1 MIWKIAERYNQKS
14 REMNGN
20 TTTTIRRKKGEKVD
34 EKFQL
39 LGVKK
44 ND

>member
-1 MIWKIAERYNQKS
+1 MMNQLAKRYNQQS
-14 REMNGN
+14 RQMNGN
-20 TTTTIRRKKGEKVD
+20 TTTTLRRKKGEQVD
-34 EKFQL
+34 YKFQL